1 MGQVLVTT
9 VARRQQIVT
18 DFYALYD
25 GFLNCPVTSLRS
37 RDTFPARACVCA
49 CERVCVIVAL
59 TQHSCVIVALTCHNC
74 PIVALTCHNC
84 PIVALTQHSCMIVAL
99 TCHNCPIVALTQ
111 HNRLIAASIHHNKNN
126 NTKMAYTAAHLTVE

>member
-59 TQHSCVIVALTCHNC
+59 TQHGCVIVALTQHSCVIVALTCHNC
-74 PIVALTCHNC
+74 P
-84 PIVALTQHSCMIVAL
+84 IVAL